1 MILELHERDT
11 EVLEQILSILKNHP
25 EIEKFE
31 IDEEPMVSLP
41 GLEIFPSRRKV
52 FRDRQEIQLTAKE
65 YRILLLLATNKGRVL
80 TYAQIYE
87 QVWGDFTTG
96 NENNTIGFHI
106 CNLREKLYR
115 AIKIWSALFSGF
127 PTKRNTFVLF
137 VSLKTTLLVRNLLV
151 IPSSADGLKH
161 NFRHFGL
168 IPYIIILTRF
178 RFKSRN
184 NLFPKITHL
193 IRQNYE
199 IYKYLDR
206 LCEWN
211 FLQRRYFFAQPLRE
225 FLIFILIFCIIL
237 LRNR

>member
-41 GLEIFPSRRKV
+41 GEKFEIDEEPMVSLPGLEIFPSRRKI
-52 FRDRQEIQLTAKE
+52 FRDRQEIQLTTKE
-65 YRILLLLATNKGRVL
+65 YRILLLLAANKGRVL

-115 AIKIWSALFSGF
+115 ANPDAPFYIRSVREVGY
-127 PTKRNTFVLF
+127 
-137 VSLKTTLLVRNLLV
+137 SLEV
-151 IPSSADGLKH
+151 IA
-161 NFRHFGL
+161 
-168 IPYIIILTRF
+168 
-178 RFKSRN
+178 
-184 NLFPKITHL
+184 
-193 IRQNYE
+193 E
-199 IYKYLDR
+199 
-206 LCEWN
+206 
-211 FLQRRYFFAQPLRE
+211 
-225 FLIFILIFCIIL
+225 
-237 LRNR
+237 

>member
-115 AIKIWSALFSGF
+115 ANPDAPFYIRSVREVGYCLDVGKSDTVWMSMNRNSTTIFFRMDVFS
-127 PTKRNTFVLF
+127 
-137 VSLKTTLLVRNLLV
+137 
-151 IPSSADGLKH
+151 
-161 NFRHFGL
+161 
-168 IPYIIILTRF
+168 LT
-178 RFKSRN
+178 
-184 NLFPKITHL
+184 
-193 IRQNYE
+193 
-199 IYKYLDR
+199 
-206 LCEWN
+206 
-211 FLQRRYFFAQPLRE
+211 
-225 FLIFILIFCIIL
+225 
-237 LRNR
+237 

>member
-11 EVLEQILSILKNHP
+11 EILEQILSILKSHP

-52 FRDRQEIQLTAKE
+52 FRDRQEIRLTAKE
-65 YRILLLLATNKGRVL
+65 YRILLLLVANKGRVL

-115 AIKIWSALFSGF
+115 ANPDAPFYIRSVREVGYCLPHNVVMEHFATTNRSMLAMCRHFR
-127 PTKRNTFVLF
+127 TAFVL
-137 VSLKTTLLVRNLLV
+137 
-151 IPSSADGLKH
+151 
-161 NFRHFGL
+161 
-168 IPYIIILTRF
+168 
-178 RFKSRN
+178 
-184 NLFPKITHL
+184 
-193 IRQNYE
+193 
-199 IYKYLDR
+199 
-206 LCEWN
+206 
-211 FLQRRYFFAQPLRE
+211 
-225 FLIFILIFCIIL
+225 
-237 LRNR
+237 

>member
-96 NENNTIGFHI
+96 NENNTIGSHI

-115 AIKIWSALFSGF
+115 ANPDAPFSFAPCGKSD
-127 PTKRNTFVLF
+127 TAWMSMNRNSTAIFFHMDVF
-137 VSLKTTLLVRNLLV
+137 SL
-151 IPSSADGLKH
+151 I
-161 NFRHFGL
+161 
-168 IPYIIILTRF
+168 
-178 RFKSRN
+178 
-184 NLFPKITHL
+184 
-193 IRQNYE
+193 
-199 IYKYLDR
+199 
-206 LCEWN
+206 
-211 FLQRRYFFAQPLRE
+211 
-225 FLIFILIFCIIL
+225 
-237 LRNR
+237 

>member
-25 EIEKFE
+25 EIEKIE
-31 IDEEPMVSLP
+31 VDEEPMVSLP

-65 YRILLLLATNKGRVL
+65 YRILLLLAANKGRVL

-115 AIKIWSALFSGF
+115 ANPDARSTFAPCGKSDTAWMSMNRNSTIIFFHMDVFS
-127 PTKRNTFVLF
+127 L
-137 VSLKTTLLVRNLLV
+137 S
-151 IPSSADGLKH
+151 
-161 NFRHFGL
+161 
-168 IPYIIILTRF
+168 
-178 RFKSRN
+178 
-184 NLFPKITHL
+184 
-193 IRQNYE
+193 
-199 IYKYLDR
+199 
-206 LCEWN
+206 
-211 FLQRRYFFAQPLRE
+211 
-225 FLIFILIFCIIL
+225 
-237 LRNR
+237 